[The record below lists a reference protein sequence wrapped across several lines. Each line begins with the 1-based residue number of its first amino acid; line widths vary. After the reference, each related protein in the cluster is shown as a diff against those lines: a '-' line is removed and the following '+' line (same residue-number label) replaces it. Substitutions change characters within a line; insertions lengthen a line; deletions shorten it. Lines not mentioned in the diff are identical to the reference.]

1 MKLPMKS
8 FVIGLLLAAAL
19 PCLGAAKPNVL
30 LILTDDQGYG
40 DLSIHGNPY
49 LKTPNLDRLAES
61 GVRFDRFYVHSYCAP
76 TRASILTGRWP
87 LRTGC
92 HGVTDETATMRA
104 EEVTLAEALKGAGY
118 QTACIGKWHNGVQ
131 FPFTAQGQGFDT
143 FFGFNGG
150 HTNNYFDAVLQRGA
164 QPEKTKGFI
173 TDVLTD
179 EALRF
184 MEANKANP
192 FFCYLAYNAPH
203 LPLQVPDKYFQ
214 RFKDQGLVDD
224 VAAFFGMCENID
236 ENVGRLL
243 GGLESMGLADNTIVI
258 FMTDNGATVG
268 DRIFNAGMI
277 GRKGSV
283 DEGGSR
289 VPLFVRWPSA
299 NWKPHVV
306 KSLAAHIDIYPT
318 LLELCGVPPPPG
330 PKIDGRSLRPLL
342 EGSQEQWP
350 ERTLFAY
357 TSFSDAEQSP
367 GGIAIKGAV
376 RTQQHRLVRERPNP
390 ASKQPKVGWQL
401 YDMEAD
407 PGQKSNLANQQPEL
421 VAELSGR
428 YERWYADVSSR
439 PLEKPPIQVGHDREN
454 PVELHATQSVFKGLH
469 YANGHFSGGWLT
481 GWKKTSAR
489 IGFEID
495 VVKAGEYEVEINYF
509 CPMPD
514 AGSKIRVSAGEST
527 AEAVV
532 PGTAVREIALPH
544 RGKAS
549 VTFRSMEWFKLPVGT
564 LKLQQGRS
572 RLEIEA
578 LSKPGEQVMDFKSL
592 VLTRRP

>member
-92 HGVTDETATMRA
+92 HGVADKAATMRA

-184 MEANKANP
+184 MEANKAKP

-203 LPLQVPDKYFQ
+203 SPYQAPEKYFQ
-214 RFKDQGLVDD
+214 RFKQQRLEDSL
-224 VAAFFGMCENID
+224 AAFFGMCENID
-236 ENVGRLL
+236 DNVGRLMA
-243 GGLESMGLADNTIVI
+243 GLESMGLAENTIVI
-258 FMTDNGATVG
+258 FMTDNGGTKAVP
-268 DRIFNAGMI
+268 IYNAGMR
-277 GRKGSV
+277 GGKLSV
-283 DEGGSR
+283 HEGGSR
-289 VPLFVRWPSA
+289 VPFFIRWPSA
-299 NWKPHVV
+299 KWRARVV
-306 KSLAAHIDIYPT
+306 PSLAAHIDIYPT
-318 LLELCGVPPPPG
+318 LLDLCGVTPPPG

-342 EGSQEQWP
+342 EGAQEQWQEQP
-350 ERTLFAY
+350 QFTYA
-357 TSFSDAEQSP
+357 SMSAAEQSP
-367 GGIAIKGAV
+367 GGISVAGAV
-376 RTQQHRLVRERPNP
+376 RTSQYRLVRERPNADP
-390 ASKQPKVGWQL
+390 KQRETGWQL
-401 YDMEAD
+401 YDISAD
-407 PGQKSNLANQQPEL
+407 PGESTNLADQHPEL
-421 VAELSGR
+421 VAQLSR
-428 YERWYADVSSR
+428 LYEQWYADISSR
-439 PLEKPPIQVGHDREN
+439 ALEEFPIQVGHDKEN
-454 PVELHATQSVFKGLH
+454 PVELHPTQSAFKGLH

-544 RGKAS
+544 RGKAA
-549 VTFRSMEWFKLPVGT
+549 VTFRNMEWFKLPVGT